1 MTDIYSVKNVATMKI
16 VADGFDKKQ
25 DAKAKRDELC
35 KEAWQKWSE
44 KDNKDKNKPFPYVV
58 TKGKEHPRLI

>member
-1 MTDIYSVKNVATMKI
+1 MTDIYRGKNVATMKI

-25 DAKAKRDELC
+25 DAKAKRNELC

>member
-16 VADGFDKKQ
+16 VADGFDTKQ
-25 DAKAKRDELC
+25 DAKAKRNELC

>member
-25 DAKAKRDELC
+25 DAKAKRNELC

-58 TKGKEHPRLI
+58 TKGKEHLKLI

>member
-25 DAKAKRDELC
+25 AAKAKRNELC

>member
-25 DAKAKRDELC
+25 DAKAKRNELC

-58 TKGKEHPRLI
+58 TKGKEHPSLI

>member
-25 DAKAKRDELC
+25 DAKAKRNELC

-58 TKGKEHPRLI
+58 TKGKEHPRLL

>member
-25 DAKAKRDELC
+25 DAKAKRNELC

-58 TKGKEHPRLI
+58 TKGKEHPKLI

>member
-44 KDNKDKNKPFPYVV
+44 KDNKDK
-58 TKGKEHPRLI
+58 

>member
-25 DAKAKRDELC
+25 DAKAKRNELC

-58 TKGKEHPRLI
+58 TKGTAPPRLI

>member
-25 DAKAKRDELC
+25 DAKAKRNELC

-58 TKGKEHPRLI
+58 TRGKEHPRLI